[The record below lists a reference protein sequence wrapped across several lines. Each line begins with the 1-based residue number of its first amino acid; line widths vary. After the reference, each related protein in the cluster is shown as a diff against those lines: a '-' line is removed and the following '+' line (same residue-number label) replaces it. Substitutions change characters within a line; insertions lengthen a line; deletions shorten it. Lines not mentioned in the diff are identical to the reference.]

1 MDDRDKNCRY
11 CLDRLLMPSI
21 PQIVAATFVKQV
33 EFHAEIGS
41 TNDRALDLAAAEV
54 SPETPLLIWALQQTA
69 GRGRGANRW
78 WASEGSL
85 TFSLMLDTSALHLPQ
100 ERWPQVSL
108 TTGLAVCA
116 ALQELLPQAE
126 IGLKWPNDV
135 FLHGRKI
142 CGILVEIPPRQSGK
156 LIVGIGINVNN
167 SLNAAPAELWPTAT
181 ALCDASNRPWDLADV
196 LIQVLQQLERHLCQL
211 SANDPELPQ
220 RWHELCFLRGRL
232 IHHTVGDRVT
242 IGRCQ
247 GVDQQGALLLQ
258 TETGLSRVLGGV
270 ITKWE

>member
-1 MDDRDKNCRY
+1 MQPIAR
-11 CLDRLLMPSI
+11 
-21 PQIVAATFVKQV
+21 IVAETFVKQV

-41 TNDRALDLAAAEV
+41 TNDRALDFAAAEV
-54 SPETPLLIWALQQTA
+54 ASETPLLVWALQQTA

-78 WASEGSL
+78 WASEGAL
-85 TFSLMLDTSALHLPQ
+85 TFTLLLNTQDLGLPQ

-116 ALQELLPQAE
+116 ALQELLPQAD
-126 IGLKWPNDV
+126 IALKWPNDV

-142 CGILVEIPPRQSGK
+142 CGILVEVPPRQSTK
-156 LIVGIGINVNN
+156 LVVGIGININN
-167 SLNAAPAELWPTAT
+167 SLTQAPAELWPNAT
-181 ALCDASNRPWDLADV
+181 ALCDASHRTWDLASV
-196 LIQVLQQLERHLCQL
+196 LIQVLQQLDRHLRQL
-211 SANDPELPQ
+211 AANDPELPQ
-220 RWHELCFLRGRL
+220 RWQELCFLRGRL

-242 IGRCQ
+242 IGMCQ

-258 TETGLSRVLGGV
+258 TESGLSRVMGGV

>member
-1 MDDRDKNCRY
+1 MTAF
-11 CLDRLLMPSI
+11 S
-21 PQIVAATFVKQV
+21 QIIAQTFVKQV
-33 EFHAEIGS
+33 EFHADIGS
-41 TNDRALDLAAAEV
+41 TNDRAIDLAAAEV
-54 SPETPLLIWALQQTA
+54 SSETPLLIWALQQTA

-78 WASEGSL
+78 WASEGAL
-85 TFSLMLDTSALHLPQ
+85 TFSVLLDTRDLGLPQ
-100 ERWPQVSL
+100 ARWPQVSL

-167 SLNAAPAELWPTAT
+167 SLTTAPAELWPTAT
-181 ALCDASNRPWDLADV
+181 ALCDASNRTWDLSAV
-196 LIQVLQQLERHLCQL
+196 LIQVLLQLDQHLQQLVV
-211 SANDPELPQ
+211 NDPELPESWNA
-220 RWHELCFLRGRL
+220 RCFLRGRL
-232 IHHTVGDRVT
+232 VHHTVGDRIT
-242 IGRCQ
+242 IGMCQ

-258 TETGLSRVLGGV
+258 TEAGLSRVMGGV

>member
-1 MDDRDKNCRY
+1 MTAF
-11 CLDRLLMPSI
+11 S
-21 PQIVAATFVKQV
+21 QIIAQTFVKQV
-33 EFHAEIGS
+33 EFHADIGS

-54 SPETPLLIWALQQTA
+54 SSETPLLVWALQQTA

-78 WASEGSL
+78 WASEGAL
-85 TFSLMLDTSALHLPQ
+85 TFSVLLDTRDLGLPQ
-100 ERWPQVSL
+100 ARWPQVSL

-167 SLNAAPAELWPTAT
+167 SLTTAPAELWPTAT
-181 ALCDASNRPWDLADV
+181 ALCDASNRTWDLSAV
-196 LIQVLQQLERHLCQL
+196 LIQVLLQLDQHLQQLVV
-211 SANDPELPQ
+211 NDPELPESWNA
-220 RWHELCFLRGRL
+220 RCFLRGRL
-232 IHHTVGDRVT
+232 VHHTVGDRIT
-242 IGRCQ
+242 IGMCQ

-258 TETGLSRVLGGV
+258 TEAGLSRVMGGV